1 LRIESL
7 MIHETRPVSSEDTA
21 RAADALKCAVCQ
33 RTVQLCEGQRGSGLL
48 AIVLTGSLARDEA
61 TFVREGER
69 WKLLGDAEFLL
80 VFDQNAVLPPSS
92 IIDRLEQEIEHN
104 LLQQGLSGHVELSPV
119 HTRYLRMMPPE
130 ILAYELRTYGQVVW
144 GERQILSLIP
154 AFSPS
159 DIPLEDG
166 WRMLCNRVVE
176 FIEVID
182 LVAEKPVESSPT
194 GRYRMIKLYLDM
206 ATSFL
211 LFQGAYA
218 ATYLERADRLSTL
231 AEDSEANRNC
241 PFPLRD
247 FAKRVAPCT
256 QFKLQA
262 GDGVGAQAAEEG
274 LEGMF
279 SWAELVTY
287 VRSLWRWELER
298 LLSERW
304 VAPPFRACPER
315 SEGAACRSKA
325 RRDELSKVSD
335 HELMRRWM
343 RLQPVRKRLRG
354 WASALRRC
362 GWHRS
367 WRHWPR
373 WVKLGWRASPRYW
386 VYAAASEF
394 FFRFRVNLRG
404 DGPAPEVDSQVRTIR
419 SWLPVAGDLPGMG
432 RNLGWRDVAADIA
445 WNYQAFLKGTR
456 A

>member
-1 LRIESL
+1 
-7 MIHETRPVSSEDTA
+7 MIHKTRPVSSEDTA
-21 RAADALKCAVCQ
+21 RGAAALKSAVCQ

-48 AIVLTGSLARDEA
+48 ALLLTGSLARDEA

-166 WRMLCNRVVE
+166 WRMLCNRMVE

-182 LVAEKPVESSPT
+182 PAVEKRVDPSPH

-218 ATYLERADRLSTL
+218 PTYLERAERLRAL
-231 AEDSEANRNC
+231 AEDPEANRNC
-241 PFPLRD
+241 PFPLRG
-247 FAKRVAPCT
+247 FAERVVHAT
-256 QFKLQA
+256 QVKLQA

-279 SWAELVTY
+279 SWAELVNY
-287 VRSLWRWELER
+287 ARRLWRWELER

-335 HELMRRWM
+335 RELMRRWM

-404 DGPAPEVDSQVRTIR
+404 DGLAPEVDSQVRTIR
-419 SWLPVAGDLPGMG
+419 SWLPVAGDLCGIG
-432 RNLGWRDVAADIA
+432 ENLGWREVAADIA
-445 WNYQAFLKGTR
+445 WNYRAFLTR
-456 A
+456 TRS